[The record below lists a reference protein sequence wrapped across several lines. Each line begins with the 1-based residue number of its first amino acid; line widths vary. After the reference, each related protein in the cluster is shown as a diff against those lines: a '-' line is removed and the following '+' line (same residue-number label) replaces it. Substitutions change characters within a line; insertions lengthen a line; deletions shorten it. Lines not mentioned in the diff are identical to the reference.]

1 MAATRALEFAR
12 DLDVTDAI
20 LEGDSLMVM
29 SALKMKN
36 FGQAPFGL
44 LLQDSLA
51 FSESFTKLSYSR
63 TKRVGNTVAHN
74 LAKLAFNFISCVI
87 WMEDVPLD
95 VMLSYQTDLAGFS

>member
-63 TKRVGNTVAHN
+63 TKRVSSTSVRRASSKAQNWDGLLH
-74 LAKLAFNFISCVI
+74 II
-87 WMEDVPLD
+87 M
-95 VMLSYQTDLAGFS
+95 